1 MKILS
6 IIQLASAVLLIT
18 LILMQN
24 RGGGISGI
32 FGGTGSNV
40 YMTKRGLEKKIFI
53 ATIVLSVIFFG
64 VSLLNVVLAA

>member
-1 MKILS
+1 
-6 IIQLASAVLLIT
+6 
-18 LILMQN
+18 MQN